1 MSVKK
6 ALDDFGEYVRK
17 QSQANLKKEGKN
29 VSGNL
34 YNSIDYFT
42 KESKNSFQLDILMDD
57 YGKFVDKG
65 VKGFSSS
72 AKAPNSPFKFGTGT
86 GKSGGLT
93 KGINKWVRLRRFQ
106 FRNRENG
113 QFMSYESTA
122 FLVVRSVWHKGIETT
137 NFLTTPFEEAFKRL
151 PDDIVEAYSLEVDTL
166 FKTSLI

>member
-6 ALDDFGEYVRK
+6 ALDEFGEYVRT
-17 QSQANLKKEGKN
+17 QSQQNLKKEGKN

-72 AKAPNSPFKFGTGT
+72 AKAPNSPFKFGSGS

-106 FRNRENG
+106 FRNRQNG

-166 FKTSLI
+166 FKTSLV